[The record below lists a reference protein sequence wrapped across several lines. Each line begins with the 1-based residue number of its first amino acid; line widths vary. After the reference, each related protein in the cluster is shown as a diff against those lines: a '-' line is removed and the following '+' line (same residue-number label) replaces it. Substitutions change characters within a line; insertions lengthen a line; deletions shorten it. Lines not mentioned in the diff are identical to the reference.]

1 MWELV
6 WEAFHMGICAI
17 GVGYGLH
24 YYAYKRG
31 MQDEF
36 DVVNTKALKKDAS
49 GKKKDYKTGN
59 GFLDK
64 WLDFGGGYYG
74 VIAMIKLIFI
84 ELEQIKDFIADWQGL
99 SHFIGEI
106 GIAML
111 VNFFIEQIMNFVAAI
126 SWPADYFGRFSFE
139 QVAIFFVVT
148 YVCYNV
154 SRKLAR
160 NKIDSK
166 TL

>member
-6 WEAFHMGICAI
+6 WEVFHMGICALGI
-17 GVGYGLH
+17 GFALH

-36 DVVNTKALKKDAS
+36 DVVKTKTLKKDEK

-59 GFLDK
+59 SFLDK

-84 ELEQIKDFIADWQGL
+84 EFGQIKDFIADWQGL
-99 SHFIGEI
+99 DHFIDQI
-106 GIAML
+106 GIGML
-111 VNFFIEQIMNFVAAI
+111 VNFFVEQIMNFVAAI

-139 QVAIFFVVT
+139 QVVIFFVAT
-148 YVCYNV
+148 YVCYEV

-160 NKIDSK
+160 KKIDERRM
-166 TL
+166 